1 MANFDIAFKR
11 TAKFEGG
18 YVYDHDDNGGE
29 TYAGIS
35 RKSNPKWAGWKT
47 IDSAKKKSNFPKSL
61 KNDIILQTQVKTLY
75 RTNYWNTI
83 WGDKITNQDVANDL
97 YDTGVNMGVAMSIKL
112 AQRQFR
118 MTQTGKM
125 SDELLKKL
133 NSVTSIKK

>member
-1 MANFDIAFKR
+1 M
-11 TAKFEGG
+11 
-18 YVYDHDDNGGE
+18 
-29 TYAGIS
+29 
-35 RKSNPKWAGWKT
+35 KS
-47 IDSAKKKSNFPKSL
+47 
-61 KNDIILQTQVKTLY
+61 DIILQTQVKTLY
-75 RTNYWNTI
+75 KTNYWNTI

-133 NSVTSIKK
+133 NSVTSKKK

>member
-11 TAKFEGG
+11 TAQFEGG
-18 YVYDHDDNGGE
+18 YVYDPDDNGGE

-35 RKSNPKWAGWKT
+35 RKANPKWVGWKT
-47 IDSAKKKSNFPKSL
+47 IDAAKKKSNFPKNL
-61 KNDIILQTQVKTLY
+61 KSDIILQTQVKTLY
-75 RTNYWNTI
+75 KTNYWNTI

-112 AQRQFR
+112 AQRQFH

-133 NSVTSIKK
+133 NSVASKKK

>member
-18 YVYDHDDNGGE
+18 YVYDPDDNGGE

-35 RKSNPKWAGWKT
+35 RKANPKWAGWKT

>member
-11 TAKFEGG
+11 TAQFEGG
-18 YVYDHDDNGGE
+18 YVYDPDDNGGE

-35 RKSNPKWAGWKT
+35 RKANPKWAGWKT
-47 IDSAKKKSNFPKSL
+47 IDAAKKKSNFPKSL

-125 SDELLKKL
+125 SDGLLKKL

>member
-11 TAKFEGG
+11 TAQFEGG
-18 YVYDHDDNGGE
+18 YVYDPDDNGGE